1 MRLFCIAN
9 YFLFLTVSP
18 MEKFEIKNLVVS
30 QSLRWCLVGFY
41 IFFSFHINKHIHIFK
56 TSEQWS
62 PQLNICIFIDGMF
75 FSWNKTSLFILPSDW
90 FLVIHTIPLYYLK
103 EFSVLNFI
111 CILLIRPEDAKLQ
124 LLLLKKKWEKE
135 QPWLGNLS
143 VHEYS

>member
-18 MEKFEIKNLVVS
+18 MEKFEIKKFSCIGLGDDAWWV
-30 QSLRWCLVGFY
+30 FIY
-41 IFFSFHINKHIHIFK
+41 FSFHINKYIHIFK

-124 LLLLKKKWEKE
+124 LLLPKKKWEKE
-135 QPWLGNLS
+135 QP
-143 VHEYS
+143 